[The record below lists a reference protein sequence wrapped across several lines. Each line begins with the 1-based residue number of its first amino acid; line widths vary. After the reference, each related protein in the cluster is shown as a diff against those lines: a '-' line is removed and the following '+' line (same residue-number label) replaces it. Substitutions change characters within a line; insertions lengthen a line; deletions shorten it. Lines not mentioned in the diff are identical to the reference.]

1 MRYSK
6 CLGGCLL
13 FLMLGFTSVSQAG
26 SINLNDF
33 FGDPTVTVAADGSSA
48 DFAED
53 PPFPSVILSN
63 DPSFGDPN
71 IIVPGANVSVEFMFT
86 FVEALGNSDEFGAFV
101 IDSATGLSAGPA
113 YEFFSDTTG
122 SGSVQIDISEL
133 TGQTLGFQF
142 QLTSLLGDTGADST
156 LNISNVRLLDTAQA
170 DEPATLVLTFVGV
183 VALLGVSRRRS
194 LLTRSQGC
202 AK

>member
-1 MRYSK
+1 MRYSNF
-6 CLGGCLL
+6 LGRCLL
-13 FLMLGFTSVSQAG
+13 FLMLGFASVSQAG
-26 SINLNDF
+26 LINLNDF
-33 FGDPTVTVAADGSSA
+33 FGDPTVTVAADGSFA

-63 DPSFGDPN
+63 DPFFGDPN
-71 IIVPGANVSVEFMFT
+71 VIVPGANVAVEFMFT
-86 FVEALGNSDEFGAFV
+86 FVEAIGNSDEFGAFV
-101 IDSATGLSAGPA
+101 IDSATGLSAGSA
-113 YEFFSDTTG
+113 YEFFFDTTG
-122 SGSVQIDISEL
+122 SGSVQIDISGL

-142 QLTSLLGDTGADST
+142 QLTSLLGDAGADST
-156 LNISNVRLLDTAQA
+156 LNISNVRLVDIAQV

-183 VALLGVSRRRS
+183 IALLGAVRRRS